1 MVGYRGLRLAG
12 GKDQDAQLGPGMEN
26 VANAAP
32 PPGRASCALPG
43 SAERDDYSELRPGS
57 PVHRSDFCVRL
68 VVLALTIPLFA
79 LAAFTGLVDGLVRRD
94 LRRFGAG
101 RESSYLYHKARGTII
116 PLAIFPWTFYLA
128 LPISISP
135 MLDICGSH
143 QAVSL
148 GISQIDRHAS
158 NQENSQESD

>member
-1 MVGYRGLRLAG
+1 MVKTGMLSWV
-12 GKDQDAQLGPGMEN
+12 QGMEN
-26 VANAAP
+26 VANASPRGELDVRYLA
-32 PPGRASCALPG
+32 AQSVTTIQNYAL
-43 SAERDDYSELRPGS
+43 AALFT
-57 PVHRSDFCVRL
+57 VLIFCVRL

-135 MLDICGSH
+135 MLVLLPCAALLGI
-143 QAVSL
+143 AVSITAGTFKKYL
-148 GISQIDRHAS
+148 
-158 NQENSQESD
+158 

>member
-1 MVGYRGLRLAG
+1 
-12 GKDQDAQLGPGMEN
+12 MEN

-32 PPGRASCALPG
+32 RGELVVRYLAAQSVTTIQNYAL
-43 SAERDDYSELRPGS
+43 AVLFT
-57 PVHRSDFCVRL
+57 VLIFCVRL

-94 LRRFGAG
+94 LRRFGSG